1 MNKADVNQ
9 TGGLRLDTDI
19 LEFAFDA
26 PKIAQL
32 LGYLAHDLA
41 IINGCSENNNVVN
54 NGTVFINGEILPFK
68 QSVKANTVVIVEKK
82 TKRAFKTGQNKD
94 VLIERWVEFGVS
106 TLSYNWASF
115 YRVKSLKQLELD
127 LAQKAGLQAF
137 NNLIARV
144 EKLELFARPFAQGGS
159 MLFWNKPADKIP
171 VGWREVLNWRERIAI
186 GWNPDSD
193 SDIYHSIGN
202 TGGSETHQISKSQ
215 LPNVTIGFNDAYY
228 IESSGVNT
236 TAVSGKIPLGSN
248 YGGANGTDSD
258 NNTLYYRRAETD
270 VIGNGESIN
279 HMPPIRTVMYIEPIP
294 IP

>member
-9 TGGLRLDTDI
+9 TGGLRLDLDI

-68 QSVKANTVVIVEKK
+68 QSVKGNTVVIVEKK

-106 TLSYNWASF
+106 TISYNWASF
-115 YRVKSLKQLELD
+115 YRVKSIKQLELD

-137 NNLIARV
+137 NSLLNRV

-159 MLFWNKPADKIP
+159 MLFWNKPADQIP
-171 VGWREVLNWRERIAI
+171 EGWREVVNWRERIPMGYNPDEEQFSAI
-186 GWNPDSD
+186 GDVKGAKQVTLALANLPPHTHKFKKPTLSNSFGPRGGPEGYYVNQTEGDS
-193 SDIYHSIGN
+193 Y
-202 TGGSETHQISKSQ
+202 T
-215 LPNVTIGFNDAYY
+215 
-228 IESSGVNT
+228 ESSG
-236 TAVSGKIPLGSN
+236 
-248 YGGANGTDSD
+248 
-258 NNTLYYRRAETD
+258 
-270 VIGNGESIN
+270 NGEAFSIL
-279 HMPPIRTVMYIEPIP
+279 PPVKIVMYIEPIP
-294 IP
+294 NP

>member
-32 LGYLAHDLA
+32 LGYLAHDYA
-41 IINGCSENNNVVN
+41 IINGCTENNNVVN

-68 QSVKANTVVIVEKK
+68 QSAKGNTVVIVEKK

-106 TLSYNWASF
+106 TQSYNWASF
-115 YRVKSLKQLELD
+115 YRVKSIKQLESD

-137 NNLIARV
+137 NSLITRV

-159 MLFWNKPADKIP
+159 MVFWNKPADQIP
-171 VGWREVLNWRERIAI
+171 EGWREVEDWRGRLPI
-186 GWNPDSD
+186 GLNPDDEDFAFIGDEKGAKTAILSIQNLPPHTHKFKKPTIPLSFGPRGGPEGYYVNQTESD
-193 SDIYHSIGN
+193 SYTESIG
-202 TGGSETHQISKSQ
+202 GGEAFSI
-215 LPNVTIGFNDAYY
+215 LPPV
-228 IESSGVNT
+228 
-236 TAVSGKIPLGSN
+236 KIVLF
-248 YGGANGTDSD
+248 
-258 NNTLYYRRAETD
+258 
-270 VIGNGESIN
+270 
-279 HMPPIRTVMYIEPIP
+279 IEPIP

>member
-32 LGYLAHDLA
+32 LGYLAHDFA
-41 IINGCSENNNVVN
+41 IINGCTENNNVVN

-68 QSVKANTVVIVEKK
+68 QSAKGNTVVIVEKK

-106 TLSYNWASF
+106 TQSFNWASF

-127 LAQKAGLQAF
+127 LAQKASLQAF
-137 NNLIARV
+137 NSLITRV
-144 EKLELFARPFAQGGS
+144 EKLELFARPFAVGGS
-159 MLFWNKPADKIP
+159 MLFWNKPADQIP
-171 VGWREVLNWRERIAI
+171 EGWREVEDWRERIAM
-186 GWNPDSD
+186 GWNPDSET
-193 SDIYHSIGN
+193 YQTIGN
-202 TGGSETHQISKSQ
+202 TGGSETHQISKFQ
-215 LPNVTIGFNDAYY
+215 LPNVRIGYDDAYRLENANS
-228 IESSGVNT
+228 IGA
-236 TAVSGKIPLGSN
+236 AVSGKIVLSQN
-248 YGGANGTDSD
+248 YPGEAGTDND
-258 NNTLYYRRAETD
+258 NNTLAYRRAETD
-270 VIGNGESIN
+270 LLGNGDSIN
-279 HMPPIRTVMYIEPIP
+279 HMPPYRVVMYIEPIP